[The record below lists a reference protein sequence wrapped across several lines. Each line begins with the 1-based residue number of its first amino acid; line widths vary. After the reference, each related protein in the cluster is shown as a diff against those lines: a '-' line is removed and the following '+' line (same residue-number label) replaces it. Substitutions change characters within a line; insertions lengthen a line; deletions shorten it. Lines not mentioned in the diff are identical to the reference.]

1 MNNIDINIESMC
13 ELLYELLNDLRLRIL
28 RHYEIATK
36 LLQLLNLMRST
47 QPATQNADFDI
58 FTRKLRKTSCKA
70 FHGETY
76 FI

>member
-1 MNNIDINIESMC
+1 MC

-58 FTRKLRKTSCKA
+58 FTRKLRKTSCKT